1 MVKSKIYKE
10 SVTLNKRKRGIIRKA
25 IELSSICNQQIYI
38 AMYDPSRN
46 TLVEYKSSGNFN
58 TSSVKKFEIYDNGD
72 YKALENKHLTSK
84 QIKEIQKNK

>member
-1 MVKSKIYKE
+1 
-10 SVTLNKRKRGIIRKA
+10 
-25 IELSSICNQQIYI
+25 
-38 AMYDPSRN
+38 MYDPSRN

-72 YKALENKHLTSK
+72 YKALENKHLTSN